1 LSIILCILVP
11 MNKYLIILF
20 IFLTYTASQVFTF
33 FQLQGHLFSKWIKD
47 NPFWMNILGLP
58 IGYLVILASRQM
70 IILWDGKTWPN
81 RLIGFSLGVVIFTLM
96 SQIMLKEQFS
106 LKTGICLFLCAII
119 LTIQILWK

>member
-1 LSIILCILVP
+1 
-11 MNKYLIILF
+11 MNL
-20 IFLTYTASQVFTF
+20 
-33 FQLQGHLFSKWIKD
+33 
-47 NPFWMNILGLP
+47 LGLP